1 MSSFKRMSPVLF
13 IGLLL
18 GACDPGAASTGT
30 QGKAKEKES
39 DQANDRDKPAQE
51 EGSAS
56 KSPRPSIDNLDPSS
70 DEDDGGV
77 HHPHCEV
84 TEIVLDDL
92 DLQVEGR
99 TLKEI
104 IEASTGS
111 FDGVWT
117 SLWKKERR
125 PTLNIEPDCD
135 GDLGQLKVGYNKGKI
150 IFAESKF
157 VDCNPGV
164 DCDDVDITCLDQF
177 EIVVDVE
184 LHSENGALNESWSG
198 RLVIDDPRD
207 PDFEEHQLDKEPE
220 ERGPLI
226 HVKRDKIDFDGDAR
240 LEVSSEKNIVTR
252 HTMGMDIR
260 IEEGELKSAHVDG
273 FIEMESK
280 DGETASMASVDLFR
294 FQAQDLSR

>member
-1 MSSFKRMSPVLF
+1 MSSFKAMGPVLF

-18 GACDPGAASTGT
+18 GACDPGTASSGT
-30 QGKAKEKES
+30 KSNAKEKPS
-39 DQANDRDKPAQE
+39 DQANDQEKPAE
-51 EGSAS
+51 NEDSPS
-56 KSPRPSIDNLDPSS
+56 ELPRPSGDDQDSS
-70 DEDDGGV
+70 EGGV

-84 TEIVLDDL
+84 TEIELEDL

-104 IEASTGS
+104 IDASTGS

-117 SLWKKERR
+117 SLWKKEQW

-135 GDLGQLKVGYNKGKI
+135 GDLGQLKVGYSKGKI

-157 VDCNPGV
+157 IDCDPGV
-164 DCDDVDITCLDQF
+164 DCDDVAITCLDQF

-226 HVKRDKIDFDGDAR
+226 RVKRDKIDFDGDAR

-252 HTMGMDIR
+252 HSMEVDVR
-260 IEEGELKSAHVDG
+260 IEEGELKLAQVDG

-280 DGETASMASVDLFR
+280 DGETASMATVELFR
-294 FQAQDLSR
+294 FQAQDLAR